1 MHWKQCIFF
10 LNFLTKMKL
19 TSIHCTGYQAKLA
32 GFLPTSW
39 SMVNP
44 SNDREIQA
52 PGFREGW
59 DD

>member
-1 MHWKQCIFF
+1 
-10 LNFLTKMKL
+10 MKL

-44 SNDREIQA
+44 SNDREIQVS
-52 PGFREGW
+52 GFREGW